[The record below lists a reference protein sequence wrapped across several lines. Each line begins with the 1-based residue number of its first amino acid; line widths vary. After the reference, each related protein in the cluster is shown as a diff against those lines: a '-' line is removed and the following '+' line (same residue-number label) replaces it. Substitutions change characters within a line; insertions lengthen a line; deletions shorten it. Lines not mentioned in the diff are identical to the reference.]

1 MNDCDYV
8 IQQTTPWVDKF
19 TRFGVEALSPI
30 EAVGVGIWT
39 LEAEVNNGGFDRYYF
54 NSAGDLAL
62 STVTAL
68 KSIGAAR
75 AARILEAAN
84 AAFPDAL
91 PPGDRV
97 KRQDALDEYVD
108 RSHFEPLDAEFYTY
122 PDDLLS
128 LLASYLRRHSA
139 S

>member
-8 IQQTTPWVDKF
+8 IQKTTPWVDKF
-19 TRFGVEALSPI
+19 ARFGVEALSPI

-84 AAFPDAL
+84 AAFPGAS
-91 PPGDRV
+91 PPGDRS
-97 KRQDALDEYVD
+97 KRQDALDEHVD

-128 LLASYLRRHSA
+128 LLASYLRRHCA

>member
-1 MNDCDYV
+1 M
-8 IQQTTPWVDKF
+8 
-19 TRFGVEALSPI
+19 RFGVEALSPI
-30 EAVGVGIWT
+30 ETVGVGIWT
-39 LEAEVNNGGFDRYYF
+39 LEAEVNNGGFDRYYL

-62 STVTAL
+62 ATVTAL

-84 AAFPDAL
+84 AAFPDSL

-97 KRQDALDEYVD
+97 KRQDALDEHVD
-108 RSHFEPLDAEFYTY
+108 RSHFEALDAEFYTY

-128 LLASYLRRHSA
+128 LLASYLRRHSV
-139 S
+139 SNLPERD

>member
-8 IQQTTPWVDKF
+8 IERTTPWVNKF
-19 TRFGVEALSPI
+19 TRFGVESLSPI

-39 LEAEVNNGGFDRYYF
+39 LEEEVNNGGFDQYYF

-68 KSIGAAR
+68 KSIGAVR

-84 AAFPDAL
+84 AAFPDAS
-91 PPGDRV
+91 PPGDRF
-97 KRQDALDEYVD
+97 KRQDALDEHVD

-122 PDDLLS
+122 PDNLLS
-128 LLASYLRRHSA
+128 LLASYLRNHSV